1 MFLLSVSVS
10 VFLFLCCSPVVFIL
24 SEKVG
29 CCLLKVVVRL
39 VRWCCA
45 VRVVVVLF
53 VICLD
58 RCLSDFGLSFENA
71 VASCLGGACFFAS

>member
-1 MFLLSVSVS
+1 
-10 VFLFLCCSPVVFIL
+10 
-24 SEKVG
+24 
-29 CCLLKVVVRL
+29 LKVVVRL